1 MGEPDLRANR
11 LLSLLPDEDL
21 ARLEPHLTTVQSRM
35 RDVIQPAGV
44 PVHFCSF
51 PLDAV
56 LSVIVTDADGSAVEM
71 ATVGR
76 EGVVGLPGALAHDA
90 TIGEVITQLGGH
102 DARIDVDAVRAEI
115 DRRGAFFHV
124 LSRYSAAL
132 FSQMAQ
138 NVLCVSRHPIESRA
152 ARWLLA
158 TQDRVNR
165 DRFAM
170 SQDFLAIM
178 LGVSR
183 PQVTLAAGALRR
195 AGVIDYT
202 RGNDSVRDRLRLESM
217 SCECYRIIRDEFD
230 RLLGDPAHPWVPVG
244 G

>member
-76 EGVVGLPGALAHDA
+76 AEPHRLCRGWRAFRKHRFERVG
-90 TIGEVITQLGGH
+90 
-102 DARIDVDAVRAEI
+102 
-115 DRRGAFFHV
+115 
-124 LSRYSAAL
+124 
-132 FSQMAQ
+132 
-138 NVLCVSRHPIESRA
+138 
-152 ARWLLA
+152 
-158 TQDRVNR
+158 
-165 DRFAM
+165 
-170 SQDFLAIM
+170 
-178 LGVSR
+178 
-183 PQVTLAAGALRR
+183 
-195 AGVIDYT
+195 
-202 RGNDSVRDRLRLESM
+202 
-217 SCECYRIIRDEFD
+217 
-230 RLLGDPAHPWVPVG
+230 
-244 G
+244 